1 MEGDHPPGCLTA
13 GYHMQQVIPIPTLH
27 LFPVLDKLLIE
38 LLDSLTPADWNK
50 PTVARLWTVKDI
62 AAHLLDTNMR
72 TISKLQG
79 YEAPVSAQINSYQD
93 VVAYLNE
100 LNATW
105 VSAMKRI
112 SPQLLTL
119 QLESTGKQYIEYLHT
134 LNPFAQAKY
143 AVAWAGEDTSLNW
156 FDIAREYTEK
166 WHHQQQICDAVG
178 KPGLMTKELF
188 YPCIDTFMY
197 ALPYSYRNISATEG
211 ALIKITV
218 SGDIGG
224 DWYLLKTAHKWD
236 LLKQQPTNSIHS
248 EVITDPET
256 TWKFFTKAISPQT
269 ALQKSTITGDVL
281 LGQTVF
287 NTIAV
292 MA

>member
-1 MEGDHPPGCLTA
+1 
-13 GYHMQQVIPIPTLH
+13 MQQAIPIPTLH

-38 LLDSLTPADWNK
+38 LLGSLTPADWNK

-72 TISKLQG
+72 TISYAQG
-79 YEAPVSAQINSYQD
+79 YEMAIATQINSYQD
-93 VVAYLNE
+93 LVAYLNE

-105 VSAMKRI
+105 VNAMKRV
-112 SPQLLTL
+112 SPQMIIQ
-119 QLESTGKQYIEYLHT
+119 QLESTGKQYIAHLNT
-134 LNPFAQAKY
+134 LKPFEQAKY
-143 AVAWAGEDTSLNW
+143 PVSWAGEDVSLNW
-156 FDIAREYTEK
+156 FDTAREYTEK
-166 WHHQQQICDAVG
+166 WHHQQQIRDAVG
-178 KPGLMTKELF
+178 MPGLMTRELF

-197 ALPYSYRNISATEG
+197 ALPHSYRSVDATEG
-211 ALIKITV
+211 TVIQITI

-224 DWYLLKTAHKWD
+224 YWYLLKAAQKWE
-236 LLKQQPTNSIHS
+236 LLKQQPVNPTQS
-248 EVITDPET
+248 EVIIDPET
-256 TWKFFTKAISPQT
+256 TWKFFTKAITPQM
-269 ALQKSTITGDVL
+269 ALQRSVIKGDVL